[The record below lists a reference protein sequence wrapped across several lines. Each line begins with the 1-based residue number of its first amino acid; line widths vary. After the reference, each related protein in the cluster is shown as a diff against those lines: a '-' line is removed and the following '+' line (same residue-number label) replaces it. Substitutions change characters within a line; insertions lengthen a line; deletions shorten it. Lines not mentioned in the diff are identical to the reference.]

1 MTVPSTYGELVPT
14 GGGDSIPLF
23 KRKLLIGR
31 RSNCD
36 IMLNFPNVSSNHC
49 ELELINGYWH
59 IADLGSAN
67 GIKVNNE
74 RCDTRWLMP
83 GDTITIAKHH
93 YEVSYTARGT
103 APVNEDEDPFAK
115 SLMEKAGLTRSE
127 QRPTPRKP
135 AVTPTAPKA
144 PTRQSPTS
152 KPNDEEDE
160 ALKWL
165 EES

>member
-36 IMLNFPNVSSNHC
+36 IMLSFPNVSSNHC
-49 ELELINGYWH
+49 ELELLNGYWH

-67 GIKVNNE
+67 GIKVNHE
-74 RCDTRWLMP
+74 RCDTKWLMP

-93 YEVSYTARGT
+93 YEICYTARGT
-103 APVNEDEDPFAK
+103 PPVNEDADPFAK

-127 QRPTPRKP
+127 LRPSSRKPTPP
-135 AVTPTAPKA
+135 AVPQAPA
-144 PTRQSPTS
+144 
-152 KPNDEEDE
+152 KPSNEPESEDDE

-165 EES
+165 GES

>member
-23 KRKLLIGR
+23 KRKLVIGR

-36 IMLNFPNVSSNHC
+36 IMLSFPNVSSTHC

-67 GIKVNNE
+67 GIKVNYE
-74 RCDTRWLMP
+74 RCDTKWLMP
-83 GDTITIAKHH
+83 GDIITIAKHH

-103 APVNEDEDPFAK
+103 APVNEAEDPFAK

-127 QRPTPRKP
+127 QRPSPRKP
-135 AVTPTAPKA
+135 APPEAP
-144 PTRQSPTS
+144 P
-152 KPNDEEDE
+152 KPPLKDQPDEDEDE

-165 EES
+165 GES

>member
-36 IMLNFPNVSSNHC
+36 IMLSFPNVSSNHC

-67 GIKVNNE
+67 GIKVNYE
-74 RCDTRWLMP
+74 RCDTKWLMP
-83 GDTITIAKHH
+83 GDVVTIAKHH
-93 YEVSYTARGT
+93 YEVCYTARGT
-103 APVNEDEDPFAK
+103 APVNEEADPFAK

-127 QRPTPRKP
+127 RPSPRKSAPP
-135 AVTPTAPKA
+135 AVPPAPA
-144 PTRQSPTS
+144 
-152 KPNDEEDE
+152 KPAAKSDPDDPDDDDE